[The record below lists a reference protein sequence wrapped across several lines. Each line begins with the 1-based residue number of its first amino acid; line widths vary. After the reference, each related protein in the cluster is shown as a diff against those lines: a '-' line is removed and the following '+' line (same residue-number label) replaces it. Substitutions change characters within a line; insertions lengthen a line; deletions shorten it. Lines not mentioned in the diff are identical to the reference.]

1 MDKMLPVVVGKFVAS
16 KEKRP
21 AAKSR
26 LNAHIKYIEYRKKS
40 PEETKEDRYI
50 FSADND
56 HVQRREVVTDIMDHT
71 SYSALYHKI
80 VLTPA
85 EYEHVEDYRQWTR
98 DIMRD
103 LQEHKGI
110 TLHWYAVVQT
120 HERENINA
128 PHVHIVLAGAGEAQD
143 TGNKTTVRM
152 DAAKDYAF
160 MRQSGR
166 DHSDYEFYRDLQQ
179 EWLELDADIFDTT
192 IQDHQ
197 EEQLIS
203 H

>member
-50 FSADND
+50 FSTEND
-56 HVQRREVVTDIMDHT
+56 HVQRGDVVTDIMDHT

-85 EYEHVEDYRQWTR
+85 EYEHVEDYRKWTR

-120 HERENINA
+120 ELA
-128 PHVHIVLAGAGEAQD
+128 PFL
-143 TGNKTTVRM
+143 
-152 DAAKDYAF
+152 
-160 MRQSGR
+160 
-166 DHSDYEFYRDLQQ
+166 
-179 EWLELDADIFDTT
+179 
-192 IQDHQ
+192 
-197 EEQLIS
+197 
-203 H
+203 